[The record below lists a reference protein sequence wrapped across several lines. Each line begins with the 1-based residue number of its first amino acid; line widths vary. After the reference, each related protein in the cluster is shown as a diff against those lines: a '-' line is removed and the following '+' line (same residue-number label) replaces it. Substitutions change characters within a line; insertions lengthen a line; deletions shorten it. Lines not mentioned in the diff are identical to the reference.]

1 MRTPLALLLL
11 SLPLSAVAQAPVAP
25 PPPTTAPPALA
36 PPPATSA
43 LPLGETLAWEKDLA
57 KAEGAA
63 KELGKALRTRLT
75 AVLEKQGPIA
85 AVQVCA
91 DEAPV
96 IRAEIEAKTGVRVGR
111 ASLRTRG
118 PTNVAPPSWVGAL
131 LVSAGDRT
139 APPPP
144 YRAIE
149 AWEARVALP
158 IAVEAPCLIC
168 HGSEA
173 TIPPDVARALA
184 ARYPFERARGYEV
197 GQLRGFLWA
206 AAPVE
211 AQ

>member
-1 MRTPLALLLL
+1 MRTLALTLLL
-11 SLPLSAVAQAPVAP
+11 ALPISALAQAPAAP
-25 PPPTTAPPALA
+25 PPPLA
-36 PPPATSA
+36 VPPATGA
-43 LPLGETLAWEKDLA
+43 LPAGETLAWEKDLA
-57 KAEGAA
+57 RAEAAA
-63 KELGKALRTRLT
+63 KELGKTLRGRLT
-75 AVLEKQGPIA
+75 AVLEKEGPIA

-118 PTNVAPPSWVGAL
+118 PTNVAPPAWVGAL
-131 LVSAGDRT
+131 LVAAGDRT

-144 YRAIE
+144 YRAVE

-158 IAVEAPCLIC
+158 IAVEGPCLLC

-173 TIPPDVARALA
+173 TIPPDVARALQ
-184 ARYPFERARGYEV
+184 ARYRDERARGYEV

-206 AAPVE
+206 AAPIE